1 MEKRTLGKTDM
12 TVSAVGFGGI
22 PIQGVSFEETERILM
37 TAIGRGVNFFDSAR
51 AYTDSEEKMG
61 RAFAGGARGG
71 IYLSSKALSRTAAE
85 MAKELETSLRNLRTD
100 MIDLYQLHSVG
111 TSADLDRVLAPGG
124 AYEALV
130 AAREEGKIR
139 WIGITGHSRE
149 IMLRA
154 IRTGLFDTA
163 QFPFNPIE
171 TEWEE
176 EIIPAAR
183 AARVGTICMKP
194 FAGGAIRSRA
204 LALRFE
210 LTRGMDVVIPGMDA
224 VAQVE
229 ENAAV
234 GGRIAPLEAAELAA
248 LEAERR
254 LWGGKFCRRC
264 GYCLPCPNGLNIP
277 FLFLID
283 GYYSRYELKD
293 WALARLA
300 ALPKKFDDCTECG
313 ECLEKCPYGLPIP
326 DMMKDAAK
334 RVV

>member
-1 MEKRTLGKTDM
+1 MA
-12 TVSAVGFGGI
+12 VSAIGFGGI
-22 PIQGVSFEETERILM
+22 PIQGVSFEETDRILK
-37 TAIGRGVNFFDSAR
+37 TAIERGINFFDSAR

-61 RAFAGGARGG
+61 RAFAGTRHE
-71 IYLSSKALSRTAAE
+71 IYLSSKALSRSAAE
-85 MAKELETSLRNLRTD
+85 FANEIETSLRNLRTD

-111 TSADLDRVLAPGG
+111 TSADLDRTLAPGG
-124 AYEALV
+124 AYEALLEAR
-130 AAREEGKIR
+130 AAGKIR

-149 IMLRA
+149 ILLKA

-176 EIIPAAR
+176 EIIPAAK

-194 FAGGAIRSRA
+194 LAGGAIRNRS

-224 VAQVE
+224 AAQVE
-229 ENAAV
+229 ENV
-234 GGRIAPLEAAELAA
+234 STGERIVAPDSAELAV
-248 LEAERR
+248 LEAERK
-254 LWGGKFCRRC
+254 LWGEKFCRRC

-283 GYYSRYELKD
+283 GYYTRYELKD

-300 ALPKKFDDCTECG
+300 ALPKKFGDCAQCG
-313 ECLEKCPYGLPIP
+313 ECLEKCPYGLAIP
-326 DMMKDAAK
+326 DMMKDAAS

>member
-1 MEKRTLGKTDM
+1 
-12 TVSAVGFGGI
+12 
-22 PIQGVSFEETERILM
+22 
-37 TAIGRGVNFFDSAR
+37 
-51 AYTDSEEKMG
+51 
-61 RAFAGGARGG
+61 
-71 IYLSSKALSRTAAE
+71 
-85 MAKELETSLRNLRTD
+85 
-100 MIDLYQLHSVG
+100 
-111 TSADLDRVLAPGG
+111 
-124 AYEALV
+124 
-130 AAREEGKIR
+130 
-139 WIGITGHSRE
+139 
-149 IMLRA
+149 
-154 IRTGLFDTA
+154 
-163 QFPFNPIE
+163 
-171 TEWEE
+171 
-176 EIIPAAR
+176 
-183 AARVGTICMKP
+183 
-194 FAGGAIRSRA
+194 
-204 LALRFE
+204 
-210 LTRGMDVVIPGMDA
+210 
-224 VAQVE
+224 
-229 ENAAV
+229 V

>member
-1 MEKRTLGKTDM
+1 MQKRKLGRTDM
-12 TVSAVGFGGI
+12 LVSAVGFGGI
-22 PIQGVSFEETERILM
+22 PIQGVSFEEADRILQ
-37 TAIGRGVNFFDSAR
+37 TAVARGIDFIDSAR
-51 AYTDSEEKMG
+51 GYTDSEEKIG
-61 RAFAGGARGG
+61 RSLAGERGRIRLSTKSLARSAAAFAAD
-71 IYLSSKALSRTAAE
+71 I
-85 MAKELETSLRNLRTD
+85 ETSLRNLRTD
-100 MIDLYQLHSVG
+100 TIDLYQLHSIG
-111 TSADLDRVLAPGG
+111 TLADLERVLAAGG
-124 AYEALV
+124 AYEAAA
-130 AAREEGKIR
+130 AARAAGKIR

-149 IMLRA
+149 IMLAA

-176 EIIPAAR
+176 EVIPAAK
-183 AARVGTICMKP
+183 AAGVGTICMKP
-194 FAGGAIRSRA
+194 LAGGAIRNRA

-210 LTRGMDVVIPGMDA
+210 LSRGMDVVIPGMDA
-224 VAQVE
+224 VEQVE
-229 ENAAV
+229 ENVSA
-234 GGRIAPLEAAELAA
+234 GERIAAPDAAELAA
-248 LEAERR
+248 LEAEKK
-254 LWGGKFCRRC
+254 LWGDKFCRRC

-300 ALPKKFDDCTECG
+300 ALPKKFVDCADCG
-313 ECLEKCPYGLPIP
+313 ECLEKCPYGLAIP